1 MQPVIGL
8 IMWYACFMIVLVA
21 AWKEPTFDA

>member
-8 IMWYACFMIVLVA
+8 ITWYACFTIVLVA
-21 AWKEPTFDA
+21 AWKEPTYDE

>member
-8 IMWYACFMIVLVA
+8 ITWYACFAIVLAA